1 MKYCTRRNPR
11 CEATPSAFI
20 CVPKLCLRPYLPQI
34 CAPIPATMVPQ
45 YRKPAGNRT
54 RHGLAVDS
62 HPPSTSSALG
72 ARESVRV
79 RGLGAFPANTEVAR
93 TIASLRGM
101 CGIDPPGRAIA
112 VGSPNTGGV
121 FGVWGF
127 SCVHAASSFWNS
139 TVGLS
144 CLPCVSR
151 AFVLCG
157 SLCCNPR

>member
-1 MKYCTRRNPR
+1 
-11 CEATPSAFI
+11 
-20 CVPKLCLRPYLPQI
+20 
-34 CAPIPATMVPQ
+34 MVPQ

-121 FGVWGF
+121 LVFGAFHVCTLHLHFGIQPWD
-127 SCVHAASSFWNS
+127 CLVCRVCH
-139 TVGLS
+139 VLS
-144 CLPCVSR
+144 CCAAVYVATLASP
-151 AFVLCG
+151 
-157 SLCCNPR
+157 P